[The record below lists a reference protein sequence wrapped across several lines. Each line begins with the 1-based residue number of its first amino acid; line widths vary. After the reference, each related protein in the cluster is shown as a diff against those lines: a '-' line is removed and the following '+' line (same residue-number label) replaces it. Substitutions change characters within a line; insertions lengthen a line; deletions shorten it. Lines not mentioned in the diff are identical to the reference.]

1 MRMPSNGDFPFD
13 CIVISCPDGA
23 SAEFV
28 RQGPLKIL
36 QSKLEER
43 YHRTDL
49 LLLAIHNVFGAQC
62 GTGGASLEALD
73 LLSEKLQ
80 PAGQQY
86 IDDSLLSSKTTLVLI
101 TAGEGSSSSCPI
113 TQTCLGN
120 AWTSLPL
127 MGESTLSNPT
137 FLMVDQLANIFTS
150 KNPLPVGSVVVAAT
164 DSLVWWPSCSS
175 SISINP
181 ETTAVASVA
190 VLSPLTTATNHS
202 VYVLD
207 PSIMNDIDKP
217 RIQTPLDL
225 LQTPPLRVLEEA
237 GNHVAI
243 GKEEMA
249 WMDAGIVIYTPRAV
263 EALQQLS
270 RTTLQA
276 CTTQGLAR
284 LHQQAESDLPLDNYA
299 RKHALS
305 IDLQMD
311 LLPHL
316 FIGGTS
322 SGIRVDSVL
331 RQELQEALS
340 LLPLQ
345 VLAIPQGRALQLE
358 TTQEVVHFLTTVD
371 SRRQLE
377 LPLLKRHSCWVS
389 PPLQSDNVVVMNSIV
404 EPTESLAVGAGS
416 VLEHCLF
423 PSELYKKISI
433 GSNCLVSGWRPT
445 RGDQESLWIPNDLC
459 VKMISLRDYQ
469 VVYMVLGMQD
479 VIHQEAPCTS
489 LYNLPWRHMVPDSSI
504 LWPNKKLPQSIWHAK
519 LHPIVQEGTRFE
531 SVFGW
536 LIEKLGSRNYTTDAS
551 GTNVSF
557 DCWRALPRISLY
569 EMQSWTDANQ
579 EWAFRTQLKNHIT
592 ITRRDQFH
600 IDFRAYL
607 SRDDAPTVAGNCDW
621 AWLVDLIYY
630 DLDGAEKEL
639 LATLDTLQQI
649 VQMEFERK
657 HYHMVGRTFM
667 KASALLADVLSARR
681 QAITHNQTMSHH
693 IGPSASAIRELSD
706 LYMELLRSSDPEFHN
721 QQLRALEKILAYTY
735 RAVSEAD
742 NSHFEEN
749 SALATCS
756 ETFERLAFCMT
767 EKCVVGGRMLPTSNT
782 EGREGP
788 ILDKWVISTAPAR
801 IDLAGGWSD
810 TPPICYE
817 FGGAVTGL
825 AVTVDSRKAVS
836 CRCRIRPGQ
845 TGVLLRSEI
854 YDSSTGTRISC
865 VQTLVENVVAIGDF
879 RNQLSDCALLKCVL
893 ICLGM
898 VNIDDIHNNRPLYP
912 LINQFCGSSEDVRM
926 EIVVTSLLPQG
937 SGMGTS
943 SILGGCALA
952 AIAKAVGRVDMED
965 EDQLIHSVL
974 ILEQLLSAGGGYQD
988 QVNGLIGGLKTV
1000 SSQAGRLPLE
1010 ISVERVDISPATC
1023 THLNQ
1028 RLVLAFT
1035 GKTRLAKGMLQNVL
1049 RRWARR
1055 TPEILHV
1062 VKCLVED
1069 AHMARNAVQD
1079 GDLALLGE
1087 CLNSYWKQKKIMA
1100 GAGAEPDAAR
1110 QVIDCLLERNAIVG
1124 ASLCGAG
1131 GGGFM
1136 VLLCSQNMDRTGI
1149 QTIVQNEMAEQ
1160 NPDIAH
1166 FTWHDCNIC
1175 FEGLTTHLLPG
1186 DFGADEFN
1194 IDWHKSRQA

>member
-1 MRMPSNGDFPFD
+1 MPSNEFPFD
-13 CIVISCPDGA
+13 YIVITCPDA
-23 SAEFV
+23 AAAEAV

-73 LLSEKLQ
+73 FLSKELQ

-101 TAGEGSSSSCPI
+101 TGESSSSCPI
-113 TQTCLGN
+113 AQTCLGN
-120 AWTSLPL
+120 AWMSLPL
-127 MGESTLSNPT
+127 MGESALSNPT
-137 FLMVDQLANIFTS
+137 FLMVDQLANMFTS
-150 KNPLPVGSVVVAAT
+150 KNPLPVGSVVMAT
-164 DSLVWWPSCSS
+164 TESLIWWPSCSS

-181 ETTAVASVA
+181 ETTAVATVA
-190 VLSPLTTATNHS
+190 VPSPLTTATNHS
-202 VYVLD
+202 VFIMD
-207 PSIMNDIDKP
+207 PSIMNKP
-217 RIQTPLDL
+217 RIQAPLDL
-225 LQTPPLRVLEEA
+225 LQTPSLQILEEA
-237 GNHVAI
+237 GNHVTI
-243 GKEEMA
+243 DKEKMA
-249 WMDAGIVIYTPRAV
+249 WMDAGIVICMPRAV
-263 EALQQLS
+263 KALQQLS
-270 RTTLQA
+270 RITLQA
-276 CTTQGLAR
+276 CTTRGLDR
-284 LHQQAESDLPLDNYA
+284 LYQQAEPDLPLDEYA
-299 RKHALS
+299 RKNALS
-305 IDLQMD
+305 IDLKMD

-316 FIGGTS
+316 CIGGTR
-322 SGIRVDSVL
+322 SGIIADTIL
-331 RQELQEALS
+331 HQGLQEVLS
-340 LLPLQ
+340 LLPHQ

-358 TTQEVVHFLTTVD
+358 TMQELVHFLTTVD
-371 SRRQLE
+371 SRRQPKV
-377 LPLLKRHSCWVS
+377 PLLKRHSCWVS
-389 PPLQSDNVVVMNSIV
+389 PALESGNGVVMNSIV
-404 EPTESLAVGAGS
+404 EPTESLAVGVGS

-423 PSELYKKISI
+423 PSELYKNISI
-433 GSNCLVSGWRPT
+433 GTNCLVSGWRPT
-445 RGDQESLWIPNDLC
+445 RGDQVSLCIPDDIC
-459 VKMISLRDYQ
+459 VQMISLRDYW
-469 VVYMVLGMQD
+469 VVYMVLGMHD
-479 VIHQEAPCTS
+479 SIHEAPCTS

-504 LWPNKKLPQSIWHAK
+504 LWPNEKLPQSIWHAK

-536 LIEKLGSRNYTTDAS
+536 LVEKLGSRNYTTDAS

-557 DCWRALPRISLY
+557 DCWRALPRISLC
-569 EMQSWTDANQ
+569 EMQSLADANH

-607 SRDDAPTVAGNCDW
+607 SRDDAPTTAGKCDW
-621 AWLVDLIYY
+621 AWLVDLIHY
-630 DLDGAEKEL
+630 DVDGAEKEL
-639 LATLDTLQQI
+639 LTTLKTLQQT
-649 VQMEFERK
+649 VQTKFEHK
-657 HYHMVGRTFM
+657 HYHMCGRTFM

-681 QAITHNQTMSHH
+681 QAVTHNQAMSH
-693 IGPSASAIRELSD
+693 IGPSVSAIRELSD

-721 QQLRALEKILAYTY
+721 QQLRALEKILSYTY
-735 RAVSEAD
+735 QAVSETD
-742 NSHFEEN
+742 NSHLEEG
-749 SALATCS
+749 SALATCC

-782 EGREGP
+782 ESRGGP

-825 AVTVDSRKAVS
+825 AVTVDGYKALS
-836 CRCRIRPGQ
+836 CRCRILPGQ
-845 TGVLLRSEI
+845 TGVFLRSEI
-854 YDSSTGTRISC
+854 YDSSTGTRTSC
-865 VQTLVENVVAIGDF
+865 AQTLVENVVEIGDF
-879 RNQLSDCALLKCVL
+879 RNPLSDCALLKCTLV
-893 ICLGM
+893 CLGM
-898 VNIDDIHNNRPLYP
+898 VNIDDIHNNRPLHP
-912 LINQFCGSSEDVRM
+912 LINQFCGSSEDVKM

-952 AIAKAVGRVDMED
+952 AIAKTVGRVDMED
-965 EDQLIHSVL
+965 EDHLIHSVL

-1000 SSQAGRLPLE
+1000 TSQAGRLPLE
-1010 ISVERVDISPATC
+1010 ISVERVDISLATC
-1023 THLNQ
+1023 AHLNQ

-1035 GKTRLAKGMLQNVL
+1035 GNTRLAKGMLQNVL

-1069 AHMARNAVQD
+1069 AHIARNAVQN
-1079 GDLALLGE
+1079 GDFELLGE
-1087 CLNSYWKQKKIMA
+1087 CLNSYWEHKKIMA
-1100 GAGAEPDAAR
+1100 GGGVEPDAAR
-1110 QVIDCLLERNAIVG
+1110 QVIAGLLERKSIVG

-1136 VLLCSQNMDRTGI
+1136 VLLCAQNMDRTGI

-1175 FEGLTTHLLPG
+1175 FEGLTTQVLPG

-1194 IDWHKSRQA
+1194 IDWHKSQETKIATDAINL

>member
-1 MRMPSNGDFPFD
+1 
-13 CIVISCPDGA
+13 
-23 SAEFV
+23 
-28 RQGPLKIL
+28 L
-36 QSKLEER
+36 
-43 YHRTDL
+43 
-49 LLLAIHNVFGAQC
+49 
-62 GTGGASLEALD
+62 
-73 LLSEKLQ
+73 
-80 PAGQQY
+80 
-86 IDDSLLSSKTTLVLI
+86 
-101 TAGEGSSSSCPI
+101 
-113 TQTCLGN
+113 
-120 AWTSLPL
+120 
-127 MGESTLSNPT
+127 
-137 FLMVDQLANIFTS
+137 
-150 KNPLPVGSVVVAAT
+150 
-164 DSLVWWPSCSS
+164 
-175 SISINP
+175 
-181 ETTAVASVA
+181 
-190 VLSPLTTATNHS
+190 
-202 VYVLD
+202 
-207 PSIMNDIDKP
+207 
-217 RIQTPLDL
+217 
-225 LQTPPLRVLEEA
+225 
-237 GNHVAI
+237 
-243 GKEEMA
+243 
-249 WMDAGIVIYTPRAV
+249 DAGIAIFMPRAV

-276 CTTQGLAR
+276 CTTLGLAR
-284 LHQQAESDLPLDNYA
+284 LYQQQQQTDSDLPLDEYA
-299 RKHALS
+299 RKNALS

-316 FIGGTS
+316 CIGGSS
-322 SGIRVDSVL
+322 SGIITDGTNGL
-331 RQELQEALS
+331 RQELQDALS
-340 LLPLQ
+340 LLPFQ
-345 VLAIPQGRALQLE
+345 VLTIPQGRALQLE
-358 TTQEVVHFLTTVD
+358 TTQELVHFLTRTVD
-371 SRRQLE
+371 LRRHQLKQ

-389 PPLQSDNVVVMNSIV
+389 PPLKPDNDVVVKKSIV
-404 EPTESLAVGAGS
+404 EPTESLAIGAGS
-416 VLEHCLF
+416 VVEHCLF
-423 PSELYKKISI
+423 PSELYKNISI
-433 GSNCLVSGWRPT
+433 GTNCMVSGWRPT
-445 RGDQESLWIPNDLC
+445 RGDQVSLCIPDDIC
-459 VKMISLRDYQ
+459 VQMISLRDYQ

-479 VIHQEAPCTS
+479 GIHQSPCIS

-504 LWPNKKLPQSIWHAK
+504 LWPNEKLPQSIWHAR

-531 SVFGW
+531 SIFGW

-569 EMQSWTDANQ
+569 EMQFMTDANH

-607 SRDDAPTVAGNCDW
+607 SRDDAPTAAGKCDW

-639 LATLDTLQQI
+639 LATLNTLQQM
-649 VQMEFERK
+649 VQAEFEHK
-657 HYHMVGRTFM
+657 HYHMCGRTFM

-681 QAITHNQTMSHH
+681 QAVAQDQTLSH

-706 LYMELLRSSDPEFHN
+706 LYMELLRSSDPEFHS
-721 QQLRALEKILAYTY
+721 QQCMALEKIMSYTY
-735 RAVSEAD
+735 QAVSETD
-742 NSHFEEN
+742 NSHLEED

-756 ETFERLAFCMT
+756 EIFERLAFCMT
-767 EKCVVGGRMLPTSNT
+767 EKCVMGGRMLPTSNT
-782 EGREGP
+782 ESKRYP

-825 AVTVDSRKAVS
+825 AVTVDSYKALS
-836 CRCRIRPGQ
+836 CRCRILPGQ
-845 TGVLLRSEI
+845 TGVFLRSEI
-854 YDSSTGTRISC
+854 YDSSTGTRTSC
-865 VQTLVENVVAIGDF
+865 AQTLVGNVVALGDF
-879 RNQLSDCALLKCVL
+879 RNQLSDCALLKCALV
-893 ICLGM
+893 CLGM
-898 VNIDDIHNNRPLYP
+898 VSMDDIRNNRPLHP

-965 EDQLIHSVL
+965 EDHLIHSVL

-1000 SSQAGRLPLE
+1000 TSQAGRLPLE

-1023 THLNQ
+1023 AQLNQ
-1028 RLVLAFT
+1028 RLILAFT
-1035 GKTRLAKGMLQNVL
+1035 GKTRLAKGMLQDVL

-1062 VKCLVED
+1062 VKSLVED
-1069 AHMARNAVQD
+1069 AHIARGAVQD
-1079 GDLALLGE
+1079 GDLELLGE

-1100 GAGAEPDAAR
+1100 GAAGGVEPDAAR
-1110 QVIDCLLERNAIVG
+1110 QVIDGLLERKSIVG

-1136 VLLCSQNMDRTGI
+1136 VLLCTQNMDRTGI

-1160 NPDIAH
+1160 SPDIAH
-1166 FTWHDCNIC
+1166 FTWHDCDIC
-1175 FEGLTTHLLPG
+1175 FEGLTTQVLSG

-1194 IDWHKSRQA
+1194 IDWHKSQQA